1 LGEYGELYW
10 EQAELNQV
18 VANAQAAGFRVALHA
33 MGDKAIE
40 AALDAIEYALDG
52 ESNDI
57 HRHQIQHSSVLDED
71 LMARYVSMNM
81 LSSLRGFFPTCY
93 QDEAVSGNRYAL
105 PGLGVHA
112 YLETDFGWT
121 CDPDDKYAVRNPNSF
136 VALHS
141 LVTHKQLLEDGTICN
156 PEPWLAQRVITVEQ
170 ALRIMTIE
178 GAYAVSQ
185 EDYLGSLEP
194 GKFADM
200 IILSDNP
207 LTIDPDDLFDL
218 EVWMT
223 MVGGNTEY
231 CAPGQEV
238 YCP

>member
-1 LGEYGELYW
+1 LYW

-18 VANAQAAGFRVALHA
+18 VAAAQAAGYRAAFHA
-33 MGDKAIE
+33 MGDKGIE

-52 ESNDI
+52 EPNED
-57 HRHQIQHSSVLDED
+57 HRHQIQHSSVLEED
-71 LMARYVSMNM
+71 LIDRYQSLDI

-93 QDEAVSGNRYAL
+93 QDDPVSGNRYAL

-121 CDPDDKYAVRNPNSF
+121 VDPDNKYAIRNPNAMM
-136 VALHS
+136 ALHS
-141 LVTHKQLLEDGTICN
+141 LVTHKQILEDGTICN
-156 PEPWLAQRVITVEQ
+156 PEPWLVQRVITVEQ
-170 ALRIMTIE
+170 ALRIMTTE
-178 GAYAVSQ
+178 PAYAVSQ
-185 EDYLGSLEP
+185 EDYLGSLKP

-207 LTIDPDDLFDL
+207 LTIDPDDLKDL

-223 MVGGNTEY
+223 MVGGQTEY
-231 CAPGQEV
+231 CAPGQEA
-238 YCP
+238 YCPNN